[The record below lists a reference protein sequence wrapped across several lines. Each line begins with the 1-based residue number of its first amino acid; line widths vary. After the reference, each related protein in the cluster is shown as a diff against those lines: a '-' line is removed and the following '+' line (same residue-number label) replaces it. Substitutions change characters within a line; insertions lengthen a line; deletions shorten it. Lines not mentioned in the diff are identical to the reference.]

1 MSGTPGL
8 QFQGGN
14 VHSQHTRR
22 VRRIVPIATAL
33 TLAAVLAGCSA
44 GAAPSGGADSFGLL
58 INDDNKVVQDALTKL
73 STDQCSTENKALTF
87 KIDTVPQ
94 SGLDQQLQLLGGQ
107 NALPAQFAASGS
119 PAVTESLNRAGQT
132 LDLKKTLTENGAI
145 DNIEPAAI
153 ATIEN
158 LYGSFIVL
166 PYQFN
171 IEGIWYNKKVFAD
184 NGLAVPTT
192 WDEMVTSADK
202 LKAAG
207 LTAFSASGE
216 QGWPITRLISG
227 YLYRELGPD
236 AMQKVDEGTAKLTDP
251 EYVKAAQAVA
261 DLGAAGYFG
270 EGVGSIDYDT
280 SVSQFLTGEAGMMY
294 MGSWALGAFND
305 PKMNQIGAENI
316 GFFPLPEVPGGVGTA
331 DQIPANVGLPIAVS
345 SKGYNDGVG
354 NWLKCLSENYGAVS
368 LTEQA
373 TVSGFKTKGEVKDLP
388 PLTKMVQEKIAGTSD
403 PILWFEA
410 LFGSKATLTSQQNAA
425 PLVTGSLTAEA
436 FMAKVQ
442 ADLGAK

>member
-1 MSGTPGL
+1 MQSL
-8 QFQGGN
+8 
-14 VHSQHTRR
+14 HSRQ
-22 VRRIVPIATAL
+22 VRRLVPIATAL
-33 TLAAVLAGCSA
+33 TLAAVLAGCSS
-44 GAAPSGGADSFGLL
+44 GTSSSGGAGSFGLL

-73 STDQCSTENKALTF
+73 STDQCSAENKALPF
-87 KIDTVPQ
+87 KVDTVPQ

-107 NALPAQFAASGS
+107 SALPAQFAASGS
-119 PAVTESLNRAGQT
+119 PAVTQSLNKAGQT
-132 LDLKKTLTENGAI
+132 LDLKKALTEKAAI

-153 ATIEN
+153 STIEN

-171 IEGIWYNKKVFAD
+171 IEGVWYNKQVFAD
-184 NGLAVPTT
+184 NGLKVPTT
-192 WDEMVTSADK
+192 WDEMVSAADK
-202 LKAAG
+202 LKASG
-207 LTAFSASGE
+207 VTAFSASGE

-236 AMQKVDEGTAKLTDP
+236 ALKKVAEGKAKLTDP

-261 DLGAAGYFG
+261 DLGAAGLFG

-280 SVSQFLTGEAGMMY
+280 SVSQFLTGKAGMLY

-305 PKMNQIGAENI
+305 PKANQIGADNI
-316 GFFPLPEVPGGVGTA
+316 GFFPIPEVTGGAGNA
-331 DQIPANVGLPIAVS
+331 NQIPANVGLPIAVS
-345 SKGYNDGVG
+345 AKSYNDGVG
-354 NWLKCLSENYGAVS
+354 NWLKCVSENYGTVS
-368 LTEQA
+368 LSEQG
-373 TVSGFKTKGEVKDLP
+373 TISGFKTKGEVKDLP
-388 PLTKMVQEKIAGTSD
+388 PLTSLVQEKIASTTD
-403 PILWFEA
+403 PVLWFEA

-436 FMAKVQ
+436 FMSKVQ